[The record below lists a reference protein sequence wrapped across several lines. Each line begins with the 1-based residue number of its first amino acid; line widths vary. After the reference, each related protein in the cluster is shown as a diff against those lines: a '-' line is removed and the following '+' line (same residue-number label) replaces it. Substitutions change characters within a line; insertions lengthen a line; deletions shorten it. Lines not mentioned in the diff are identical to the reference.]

1 MRLKSLLLVLMLTL
15 ACLAWGQDASPQAPP
30 SSTSGTQATPGER
43 HQNQKM
49 MEMHKQHMEA
59 MKADLEKMKASLEQ
73 MKANVAKISDP
84 AEKARWQANV
94 DMWQVMVGHMEQMA
108 STPAAEKK
116 AQ

>member
-1 MRLKSLLLVLMLTL
+1 MLTL
-15 ACLAWGQDASPQAPP
+15 ASLAWGQDASPQAAP
-30 SSTSGTQATPGER
+30 SSANGTQATPGER
-43 HQNQKM
+43 HQKM

-59 MKADLEKMKASLEQ
+59 MKADLEQMKASLEP

-94 DMWQVMVGHMEQMA
+94 DMWQVIVGHMEQMA

-116 AQ
+116 PQ